1 MAKKTEQTKTVQ
13 LTVEELQ
20 SLGCRLSNIL
30 KTIKM
35 DQVAQAGV
43 SLAKDRD
50 LFTFT
55 HLATNYLSSSYEVF
69 ETIIAELDDIA
80 SQLLECDDSEELEGF
95 RNGR

>member
-20 SLGCRLSNIL
+20 GLGYRLSNIL

-50 LFTFT
+50 LFT
-55 HLATNYLSSSYEVF
+55 
-69 ETIIAELDDIA
+69 
-80 SQLLECDDSEELEGF
+80 
-95 RNGR
+95 

>member
-20 SLGCRLSNIL
+20 GLGCQLSNIL
-30 KTIKM
+30 KTIM
-35 DQVAQAGV
+35 DQVAQAGL

-50 LFTFT
+50 SFTFT
-55 HLATNYLSSSYEVF
+55 HLATSYLSSSYQVF

-80 SQLLECDDSEELEGF
+80 SQLLECDDAEELEGF

>member
-1 MAKKTEQTKTVQ
+1 MAEKTEQTKTVQ

-43 SLAKDRD
+43 SLANDRD
-50 LFTFT
+50 SFTFT
-55 HLATNYLSSSYEVF
+55 HLATSYLSSSYEVF
-69 ETIIAELDDIA
+69 EMIIAELDDIA
-80 SQLLECDDSEELEGF
+80 SQLLECDDAEELEGF

>member
-1 MAKKTEQTKTVQ
+1 MAEKTEQTKTVQ

-20 SLGCRLSNIL
+20 NLGCRLSNIL

-43 SLAKDRD
+43 SRKERD

-80 SQLLECDDSEELEGF
+80 SQLLECDDADELEAF
-95 RNGR
+95 KNGR